1 MPYKELV
8 GATVGRQG
16 RTSLLTSRLTGLH
29 AVQQLIGTTQAARER
44 WQNIVRTLQGRDRT
58 RLSNT
63 ADQRRHDSVTYSPLQ
78 GEGWERDEMS

>member
-1 MPYKELV
+1 MRSN
-8 GATVGRQG
+8 TRD
-16 RTSLLTSRLTGLH
+16 SRSEN
-29 AVQQLIGTTQAARER
+29 QLIGTTQAARER